1 MITQEQ
7 LKECDDLLRNS
18 ESLDVKPGVIEL
30 PSDSDFTCCYC
41 NKPMRYNIP
50 RLGRGGGFIHTETNQ
65 FECGDKKE
73 IIGFYMINTNIP
85 MNIAI
90 SDSLKELDR
99 KTEFL
104 AQNISLSS
112 STCMG
117 AQKHEKFAMLS
128 FKADGHKYVGSDIE
142 KVFDVFL
149 DKEQLEYI
157 VEVANKLLKE

>member
-1 MITQEQ
+1 MNTPFCINCGKN
-7 LKECDDLLRNS
+7 L
-18 ESLDVKPGVIEL
+18 ESHNFI
-30 PSDSDFTCCYC
+30 DSFKT
-41 NKPMRYNIP
+41 
-50 RLGRGGGFIHTETNQ
+50 
-65 FECGDKKE
+65 
-73 IIGFYMINTNIP
+73 
-85 MNIAI
+85 
-90 SDSLKELDR
+90 LDR

-128 FKADGHKYVGSDIE
+128 FKADGHKYAESDIE

-157 VEVANKLLKE
+157 VETAKKFLKDE